1 MTSIVKAGVSDI
13 KLLAEIGKRTFVE
26 SHANSASASDIE
38 KYVSNTYREDLI
50 KAELDDPN
58 NLYHILYHGKETAG
72 YSKIILNASQKNLE
86 KPNVTKLER
95 LYLLKEFYGTGSG
108 YELLNFNIELS
119 LKNHQCGMWLFVWKE
134 NHRAV
139 RFYGKTGFKIIGS
152 HDFRISDTHS
162 NPNHQMLRMY

>member
-1 MTSIVKAGVSDI
+1 MTSIVKAGISDTE
-13 KLLAEIGKRTFVE
+13 LLVEIGRRTFVE
-26 SHANSASASDIE
+26 SHGSSASAEDIE
-38 KYVSNTYREDLI
+38 RYVSETYQEDVI

-58 NLYHILYHGKETAG
+58 NLYHVLYHGVQPAG
-72 YSKIILNASQKNLE
+72 YSKIILNDSHRNIE

-95 LYLLKEFYGTGSG
+95 LYLLKEFYGRRSG

-119 LKNHQCGMWLFVWKE
+119 VKNLQCGMWLFVWKE

-139 RFYGKTGFKIIGS
+139 RFYERTGFKIIGS